1 MDFFNEIIKKKKK
14 NLRCCW
20 ALNSKK
26 HNFSSD
32 DIISEF

>member
-1 MDFFNEIIKKKKK
+1 MNFFNELIKKKK
-14 NLRCCW
+14 LHCCW